1 LRYNNNYFVAEEIKT
16 NKITYGFFSKEGGCS
31 KDNYYSL
38 NCSKSSGDNKKL
50 VTKNINIAKKK
61 LGLENCKLKLI
72 RQIHSNKV
80 EIIDQNN
87 LNEKIIADGSI
98 TKNKNIALAIMTAD
112 CAPIFIF
119 DPDCSFICCLHI
131 GWKGCL
137 TNIVKTAVKI
147 ISKITSQKLIA
158 IVGPCLSKENFEVEQ
173 KFKNA
178 FISQDL
184 HYENFF
190 SIKPKQQKPHFDM
203 RGLINFQLKSCSV
216 NKISNVAIDTYSNEN
231 LFFSHRRSSHLG
243 TLPTGRLINIIGFRD
258 AT

>member
-1 LRYNNNYFVAEEIKT
+1 MAEDIKT
-16 NKITYGFFSKEGGCS
+16 KKITYGFFSKEGGCS
-31 KDNYYSL
+31 KGKYYSL
-38 NCSKSSGDNKKL
+38 NCGKSSGDNNKL
-50 VTKNINIAKKK
+50 VTTNINIAKKK
-61 LGLENCKLKLI
+61 LGLGSCKLKLI
-72 RQIHSNKV
+72 TQIHSNKV

-119 DPDCSFICCLHI
+119 DLDCSIICCLHI

-147 ISKITSQKLIA
+147 IAKITSKKLIA
-158 IVGPCLSKENFEVEQ
+158 IVGPCLSKENFEVEE
-173 KFKNA
+173 KFKND

-190 SIKPKQQKPHFDM
+190 SIKSNQQKPHFDM
-203 RGLINFQLKSCSV
+203 RGLINYQLKSCSV
-216 NKISNVAIDTYSNEN
+216 DRISNIDIDTYLNEH
-231 LFFSHRRSSHLG
+231 LFFSHRRSSHLF
-243 TLPTGRLINIIGFRD
+243 TLPTGRLINMIGFRD
-258 AT
+258 AN

>member
-1 LRYNNNYFVAEEIKT
+1 MRYKNNYFVAEDIKT
-16 NKITYGFFSKEGGCS
+16 EKITYGFFSKEGGCS
-31 KDNYYSL
+31 KGNYYSL
-38 NCSKSSGDNKKL
+38 NCSKDSGDNKNL

-61 LGLENCKLKLI
+61 LGLENCELKLI

-87 LNEKIIADGSI
+87 LNEKIVADGCI

-119 DPDCSFICCLHI
+119 DMECSFICCLHI

-137 TNIVKTAVKI
+137 SNIVNTAVKI
-147 ISKITSQKLIA
+147 ITKITSQKLIA
-158 IVGPCLSKENFEVEQ
+158 IIGPCLSKENFEVEEN
-173 KFKNA
+173 FKNF
-178 FISQDL
+178 FISQNL

-190 SIKPKQQKPHFDM
+190 SIKSNQQKSHFDM
-203 RGLINFQLKSCSV
+203 RGLINYQLKSCSV
-216 NKISNVAIDTYSNEN
+216 DKISNIGIDTYSNKH
-231 LFFSHRRSSHLG
+231 LFFSHRRSSHLF

-258 AT
+258 ST